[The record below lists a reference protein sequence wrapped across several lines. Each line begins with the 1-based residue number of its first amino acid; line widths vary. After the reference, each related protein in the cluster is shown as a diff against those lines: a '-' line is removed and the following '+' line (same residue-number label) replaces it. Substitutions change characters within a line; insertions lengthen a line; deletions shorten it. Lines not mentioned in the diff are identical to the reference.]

1 MKKYVSSGSST
12 IFPLLVEICQRGR
25 YSMMIQELYSKDENL
40 SWTEFSLQEELIKRV
55 NSQMENLFN
64 THEKLD
70 ENSVILGRNI
80 RLIKGIGERDDG
92 KYNVNT
98 VYFDI
103 ADIDKIQEYLKL
115 CNLDDKWDITVET
128 FKQPFNSKLVL
139 HRK

>member
-1 MKKYVSSGSST
+1 
-12 IFPLLVEICQRGR
+12 
-25 YSMMIQELYSKDENL
+25 MMIHHLYSEEPYLQDI
-40 SWTEFSLQEELIKRV
+40 QEELIKRV

-70 ENSVILGRNI
+70 EDTVVLGRNI
-80 RLIKGIGERDDG
+80 RLIKGIGKRDDG
-92 KYNVNT
+92 RYNVNT
-98 VYFDI
+98 VYFGI

-115 CNLDDKWDITVET
+115 CHLEDKWDITVET

>member
-1 MKKYVSSGSST
+1 
-12 IFPLLVEICQRGR
+12 
-25 YSMMIQELYSKDENL
+25 MMIQELYSKDENL

-70 ENSVILGRNI
+70 EDSVILGRNI
-80 RLIKGIGERDDG
+80 RLIKEVYERTDG
-92 KYNVNT
+92 KYNVST

-115 CNLDDKWDITVET
+115 CHLEDKWDITVET